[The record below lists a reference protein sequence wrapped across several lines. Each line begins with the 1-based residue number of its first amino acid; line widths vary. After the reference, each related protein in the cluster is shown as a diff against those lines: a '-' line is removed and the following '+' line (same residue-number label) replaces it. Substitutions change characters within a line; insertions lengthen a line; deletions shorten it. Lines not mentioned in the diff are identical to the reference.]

1 MKNNAHFTFF
11 FNFWEYLL
19 KFVRYTVTRL
29 DLLFLVAFISFDISH
44 IIFHRSLELHSKLSE
59 KKGFC
64 LEFSSPPPT
73 WILSNQNP
81 HPLNGENPLSVTK
94 IPGLFSNKYVF
105 NPCFWIF
112 FWNNPFWFNSWSC
125 FFRYFL
131 HKHALF
137 KSKNHPDKIQNRKL
151 VPCLGL
157 GSQIK
162 NFFFQ
167 KQLVFKLMESRER
180 GFQNGF
186 F

>member
-11 FNFWEYLL
+11 FNFWEHLL

-29 DLLFLVAFISFDISH
+29 DLFFLVAFISFDISH
-44 IIFHRSLELHSKLSE
+44 ISQIFRTSFKIIWKKRFLSWI
-59 KKGFC
+59 F
-64 LEFSSPPPT
+64 LFSPP

-81 HPLNGENPLSVTK
+81 HPLNGKNLLSVTK

-131 HKHALF
+131 HKACF
-137 KSKNHPDKIQNRKL
+137 
-151 VPCLGL
+151 V
-157 GSQIK
+157 
-162 NFFFQ
+162 
-167 KQLVFKLMESRER
+167 
-180 GFQNGF
+180 
-186 F
+186 